1 MGGLSVSNYP
11 PGVTDNDPHFDLPS
25 VGDSEGDDERTPIPC
40 SKCGEMTTWDP
51 TYQDLCY
58 RCCRADNE

>member
-1 MGGLSVSNYP
+1 MNFNSSV
-11 PGVTDNDPHFDLPS
+11 
-25 VGDSEGDDERTPIPC
+25 VGDGYCRPDDESGDEEEEEVSRILCPL
-40 SKCGEMTTWDP
+40 CGKPTTWDP